1 MKKTIKTLGKIAL
14 VLIIAFSFASC
25 FNILDDLLKDDDKGG
40 GGGGSDTYSGG
51 GGGSGLTITGLPS
64 GAWMVYVFPAGTDV
78 STSSKISAA
87 AAASQL
93 EAGTAGPT
101 AYVNVFPL
109 FRADGPTPWTGS
121 GNRKVVIWASS
132 LGNYW
137 ATVNFSNG
145 NATVPF
151 SSFTKAN

>member
-51 GGGSGLTITGLPS
+51 GSGLTITGLPS
-64 GAWMVYVFPAGTDV
+64 GTWMVYVYSAGTDV
-78 STSSKISAA
+78 SSSSKISAA
-87 AAASQL
+87 AAAGQL

-101 AYVNVFPL
+101 ANVNVFPL
-109 FRADGPTPWTGS
+109 FRKESVSSWTGS
-121 GNRKVVIWASS
+121 GNRQVVIWASS